1 MAVMSKFKMT
11 YKQNTS
17 GFFRSFRKVI
27 NKKPII
33 RDKIRVHNSI
43 KQTVARSEN
52 ISMTELWGDRKDV
65 RE

>member
-1 MAVMSKFKMT
+1 M
-11 YKQNTS
+11 
-17 GFFRSFRKVI
+17 I

-33 RDKIRVHNSI
+33 SDKIRVHNSI